1 MPQNNPDPQNPN
13 QNQNPDPNPNP
24 NPSPDLETPIPQNPA
39 PVIDTV
45 PRSEY
50 NQTLE
55 NVHSLYRQTLQ
66 EAENRR
72 LATERELENLRSSQH
87 SPAPIPDDQ
96 LSPTQLIERAVAAQ
110 VTPLRTQF
118 DSFMLAQQGN
128 AYQSIK
134 DRFRNLPQF
143 APFFTQLEPY
153 IDTEMQG
160 KTITVEAVQN
170 AIAVVIGRFQM
181 QAAMNPQPI
190 NPQQQNMNN
199 NPQQQQFQQQQQ
211 NPQQQQQQNLRPPHL
226 QPSAPP
232 LPNRNGNQNLTPGG
246 NPRVQLTELQAR
258 VARENKMTHDQY
270 IDMMYETPENVIH
283 STVGIPSRT
292 T

>member
-1 MPQNNPDPQNPN
+1 MPQNPDPQNPN
-13 QNQNPDPNPNP
+13 QNNPNPNPNP
-24 NPSPDLETPIPQNPA
+24 NPSPSSEIPIDDSQA

-45 PRSEY
+45 PRDEY
-50 NQTLE
+50 NRTLE
-55 NVHSLYRQTLQ
+55 SVHSLYRQTLH

-72 LATERELENLRSSQH
+72 IETERRLEQLQSQQH
-87 SPAPIPDDQ
+87 SPAPVPDDQ
-96 LSPTQLIERAVAAQ
+96 LTPTQLIERAVAAQ

-128 AYQSIK
+128 VYQGIK
-134 DRFRNLPQF
+134 DKFRNLPQF

-153 IDTEMQG
+153 IDQEMQG
-160 KTITVEAVQN
+160 KPVTVEAVQD
-170 AIAVVIGRFQM
+170 AIAKVIGRIQM

-190 NPQQQNMNN
+190 NTQQQNMNQN
-199 NPQQQQFQQQQQ
+199 QFPQNQNPNQQQQQ
-211 NPQQQQQQNLRPPHL
+211 NPQQQQNLRPPHL

-246 NPRVQLTELQAR
+246 NQRYQLTELQKR
-258 VARENKMTHDQY
+258 VARENHLSEDQY
-270 IDMMYETPENVIH
+270 IDWTNETPENVVH
-283 STVGIPSRT
+283 SKIGLST